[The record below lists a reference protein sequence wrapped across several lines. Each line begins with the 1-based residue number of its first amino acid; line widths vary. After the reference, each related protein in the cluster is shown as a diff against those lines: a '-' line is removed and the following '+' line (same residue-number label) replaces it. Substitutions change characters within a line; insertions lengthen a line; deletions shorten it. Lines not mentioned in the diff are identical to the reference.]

1 LPTRASLH
9 NYTQSKDELKDPISA
24 VVVQTRDADGNVLMD
39 EVVDR
44 DRVQEATEKQQAM
57 LGAGTTTLTLSAQ
70 QSQHYSEERIK
81 EEQVFTV
88 DH

>member
-1 LPTRASLH
+1 MSSVTVWSDSWRKEGSSSVMARITIWRWNPHYGYLPTRASLH

-44 DRVQEATEKQQAM
+44 DRVQEATEKQ
-57 LGAGTTTLTLSAQ
+57 
-70 QSQHYSEERIK
+70 
-81 EEQVFTV
+81 
-88 DH
+88 